1 MDKAVLRRLTLEAFR
16 AAPTTQFRS
25 LVSAVSKSA
34 AERGM
39 LGPDRTVGSG
49 HISLSEPR
57 LTKGDETDLH
67 EVVWDLIVERVLTPG
82 TNAMNPEWPWLRMT
96 ERGRRIAEKELG
108 RSA

>member
-16 AAPTTQFRS
+16 AGPTTQFRS
-25 LVSAVSKSA
+25 LVNAVSGLA

-39 LGPDRTVGSG
+39 LGPDRTVGPG
-49 HISLSEPR
+49 LIPLSEPR
-57 LTKGDETDLH
+57 LPKGDETDLQ

-82 TNAMNPEWPWLRMT
+82 MDAMNPEWPWLRMT
-96 ERGRRIAEKELG
+96 ERGRRIAEEELG